1 MSRRPFHR
9 PVSPTRWY
17 LAHPRYLRYLSREVT
32 CFGIGALALLLLV
45 ALRSLHGGPERW
57 AAFRAALEGPWSA
70 AGLAVILMLAV
81 HNATSWFNVA
91 PKAMP
96 IQLGERFLP
105 GSYVAAAHYLVWVLL
120 SLAVLWLAGV
130 G

>member
-1 MSRRPFHR
+1 MSRRPYVR
-9 PVSPTRWY
+9 TVSPTRWY

-32 CFGIGALALLLLV
+32 CFGIGALALALLV
-45 ALRSLHGGPERW
+45 ALRSLAGGPADW

-70 AGLAVILMLAV
+70 AGLTVILVLAV

-96 IQLGERFLP
+96 IQLGERFVP
-105 GSYVAAAHYLVWVLL
+105 GVYVAAAHYLVWALASLL
-120 SLAVLWLAGV
+120 LLWLAGV